1 MKTEILQSKDYHK
14 FAAILGNRN
23 LNMNKIDKIC
33 NDVREG
39 FNMLPYYPVIVYKE
53 DDLYKI
59 IDGQHRFEVS
69 KRTENPV
76 YYIVCENISLKQIA
90 TLNSRGEK
98 WKATDFLNCYIKLGI
113 KDYKDVRFLMN
124 AYKVNIKLAVDLLY
138 AFKHHGGA
146 PTSELFQDGDFR
158 TNHYEETIELLNLV
172 KSIFSRYTFCFDRY
186 LVGAVIKLQ
195 QVGKCDFEELKQKI
209 NQSPMM
215 MDKQSDLKGYLNNIE
230 RVYNFKNSIRRTIF

>member
-1 MKTEILQSKDYHK
+1 MKTQIQETKDYHK
-14 FAAILGNRN
+14 FASILGNRN

-33 NDVREG
+33 TDVAGG
-39 FNMLPYYPVIVYKE
+39 FNMLPYYPVIVYQEKE
-53 DDLYKI
+53 LYKI

-76 YYIVCENISLKQIA
+76 YFIVCQNISLKQIA
-90 TLNSRGEK
+90 ILNSRGEK
-98 WKATDFLNCYIKLGI
+98 WKASDFLNCYIKLGI
-113 KDYKDVRFLMN
+113 EDYKDVKTLMN
-124 AYKVNIKLAVDLLY
+124 QYQVNIKLAVDLLY

-146 PTSELFQDGDFR
+146 PTSELFQDGNFR
-158 TNHYEETIELLNLV
+158 TNHLKETVELLELV
-172 KSIFSRYTFCFDRY
+172 KSIFSRYKFCFDRY
-186 LVGAVIKLQ
+186 LVGAVLKLQ

-230 RVYNFKNSIRRTIF
+230 RVYNFKNSIRKTIF